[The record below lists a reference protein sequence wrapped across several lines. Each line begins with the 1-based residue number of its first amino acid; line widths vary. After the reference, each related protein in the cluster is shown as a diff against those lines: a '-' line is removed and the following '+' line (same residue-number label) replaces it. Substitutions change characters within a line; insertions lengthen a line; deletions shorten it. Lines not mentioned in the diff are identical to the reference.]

1 MYRFVSSVRLSWLF
15 SSAIFSRR
23 TSERLTQLRIPRR
36 ITMDASAN
44 RNEAMKPHCMR
55 RSPYA
60 NAEVA
65 TSRAKIQKTIMA
77 VLALYLRPAELPS
90 ASCNGPLPHL
100 GPSRPRGEEEDD
112 GDPGERD
119 HVADAVR
126 LGKYAAQGPRQ
137 EDPVAEPAD
146 ARRRAHQRV
155 LGPVPLLRQRG
166 RAEAGDARGDGH
178 AAAVGQH
185 DRQVHEHPGGDD

>member
-65 TSRAKIQKTIMA
+65 TSRANIQKTIMA
-77 VLALYLRPAELPS
+77 VLALYLRPAERPS
-90 ASCNGPLPHL
+90 PSCNGPRALARAPRPGRHEEHHDQPHQ
-100 GPSRPRGEEEDD
+100 
-112 GDPGERD
+112 RD
-119 HVADAVR
+119 HVAEAVGLR
-126 LGKYAAQGPRQ
+126 EEAADGAGDD
-137 EDPVAEPAD
+137 DPVA
-146 ARRRAHQRV
+146 
-155 LGPVPLLRQRG
+155 
-166 RAEAGDARGDGH
+166 
-178 AAAVGQH
+178 
-185 DRQVHEHPGGDD
+185 

>member
-55 RSPYA
+55 SSPYR
-60 NAEVA
+60 NAEEA

-90 ASCNGPLPHL
+90 ASCNGPLRHPRA
-100 GPSRPRGEEEDD
+100 SRPRREEHDD
-112 GDPGERD
+112 RDP
-119 HVADAVR
+119 
-126 LGKYAAQGPRQ
+126 
-137 EDPVAEPAD
+137 
-146 ARRRAHQRV
+146 HQRDQV
-155 LGPVPLLRQRG
+155 AGTVGLR
-166 RAEAGDARGDGH
+166 EDAPD
-178 AAAVGQH
+178 
-185 DRQVHEHPGGDD
+185 